1 MNLCV
6 SEIATTAT
14 QKTDVKTLEV
24 KDAREL
30 AKWYNMPEQLMNLFF
45 VTFNG
50 TLYPKESFLLYLAHR
65 RGVQAIEVEVRKEG
79 DNSWEATATIF
90 PRVTSRML
98 EALSKFPEKERA
110 EKWEYLTK
118 PTVEWGRASKEN
130 VRMTTTH
137 SWLKEIAIK
146 RAVARACRLFVG
158 TWATSFEELPEVE
171 ITREEAREA
180 SMRARNVTPKLS
192 KKEQAAQEEFEEPQT
207 TLA

>member
-1 MNLCV
+1 MAAT
-6 SEIATTAT
+6 ATTTTAA
-14 QKTDVKTLEV
+14 QKADVKALEV

-30 AKWYNMPEQLMNLFF
+30 AKWYNVPEQLMNLFF

-65 RGVQAIEVEVRKEG
+65 RGVQAVEVEVRKEG
-79 DNSWEATATIF
+79 EIWEATATIF

-130 VRMTTTH
+130 VRMSTMH

-171 ITREEAREA
+171 ITREEARESSIKA
-180 SMRARNVTPKLS
+180 KNVTPPFFKNEES
-192 KKEQAAQEEFEEPQT
+192 QEIEAPQT
-207 TLA
+207 TLE